1 MRDFEIAW
9 LYPAEALSPCDGMV
23 HRWDEHQHM
32 MTTEGEAP
40 VPRFP
45 TAKGGVGGCQ
55 CQEAAILACLMLSQL
70 KEIIII
76 IIFITINK
84 LKKRKR

>member
-45 TAKGGVGGCQ
+45 TAKGWGGGVVSMSGGCHIGLFDV
-55 CQEAAILACLMLSQL
+55 ESV
-70 KEIIII
+70 
-76 IIFITINK
+76 
-84 LKKRKR
+84 KRNNNNNNIHYN